1 MANAIARPGSA
12 RRRRPFTRSH
22 ESRRASSAIQAR
34 LQLEEL
40 EARCLLTMVTAGH
53 VTLGPLVQMGI
64 PTPFAGS
71 NDGALP
77 NAEVEPAI
85 AADPNNPKHLVSV
98 WQQDRFEDRGAR
110 AILAA
115 ASFDGGN
122 TWSVTPIPGLTVATG
137 GPYDRASDPVVAIG
151 GNGVVYVTEL
161 GLDANLPNDG
171 VFVSESL
178 DGGRTFAG
186 PIALRTDADFNVL
199 NDKEWI
205 TADPNN
211 PRTAYVSWDRIQ
223 FDPNTGNTQ
232 QAAWFS
238 KTTDGGRTW
247 STAQLIFDPGPSGAV
262 LGTQIVVL
270 PNGTL
275 VDSFALFDFS
285 SFVIDGAVLRS
296 TNGGATWS
304 SPIITG
310 VQESAFTFTPSGQI
324 VRDDGLPDIAVDHR
338 NGNLYLVYESGIPS
352 GFQIN
357 EIDMQTSTDGGLTWS
372 APIKVNQTP
381 TNIPLANQEAFI
393 PAVAV
398 AANGTVGVLYY
409 DFRNPDNGFAGGTGL
424 ADEWMAFGR
433 PNTDLTNPANW
444 GSEVRMTTQSFD
456 MTLTAFTN
464 QGFFVGDYQGL
475 TAGGQSANSFS
486 AAFGMSNPAQGF
498 FSTIFFRDPGGD
510 GGEGSSTT
518 SEAALAG
525 PELGPQSASPT
536 GLRPSSSVGVFNASQ
551 SNASTRWDAAN
562 SDLVFASVSDHRTGT
577 DNDHAAPI
585 LTGGTE
591 DSSSAA
597 DSDSWTWNAP
607 SL

>member
-1 MANAIARPGSA
+1 MRSPESA
-12 RRRRPFTRSH
+12 RTSSTIQTRL
-22 ESRRASSAIQAR
+22 R
-34 LQLEEL
+34 LEEL
-40 EARCLLTMVTAGH
+40 EARCLLTMVTPGH
-53 VTLGPLVQMGI
+53 VTLGPLVQVGI
-64 PTPFAGS
+64 QSPFA
-71 NDGALP
+71 NDGAL
-77 NAEVEPAI
+77 NSEVEPAI
-85 AADPNNPKHLVSV
+85 AADPNNPKHLVTV

-110 AILAA
+110 GILAA

-122 TWSVTPIPGLTVATG
+122 TWSITQLPGLTVAAGG
-137 GPYDRASDPVVAIG
+137 GPYDRASDPVVSIG
-151 GNGVVYVTEL
+151 GNGVVYASEL

-178 DGGRTFAG
+178 DGGRTFAN
-186 PIALRTDADFNVL
+186 PIALRTDADFNVI
-199 NDKEWI
+199 NDKEWV

-211 PRTAYVSWDRIQ
+211 PLAAYVTWDRIQ

-247 STAQLIFDPGPSGAV
+247 STAQLIFDPGPAGAV

-275 VDSFALFDFS
+275 VNSFALFDFNN
-285 SFVIDGAVLRS
+285 FVINGAVIRS
-296 TNGGATWS
+296 TDGGATWS
-304 SPIITG
+304 APIIAG
-310 VQESAFTFTPSGQI
+310 VQESAFTFTPSSNI

-338 NGNLYLVYESGIPS
+338 NGNLYLVYENGIPS

-357 EIDMQTSTDGGLTWS
+357 EIDMQMSTDGGLTWS

-381 TNIPLANQEAFI
+381 TNIPLANQEGFL

-424 ADEWMAFGR
+424 TDEWMAFGQ

-444 GSEVRMTTQSFD
+444 GNEVRMTTQSFD
-456 MTLTAFTN
+456 MTRTGFTD

-475 TAGGQSANSFS
+475 TAGGQSFNSFS
-486 AAFGMSNPAQGF
+486 AAFGMANPAQGI

-510 GGEGSSTT
+510 GGGAASAT
-518 SEAALAG
+518 SQAALAG
-525 PELGPQSASPT
+525 ADLAPQSASPT
-536 GLRPSSSVGVFNASQ
+536 GLTPSSAVGAFNASP

-562 SDLVFASVSDHRTGT
+562 CDLVFASVSDQRTRT